1 MSRSGLRWGGR
12 VEASVNMVEVE
23 SDNFEP
29 DLLHQQGLGR
39 VELQFPQWQSQSQIR
54 SVLVGASAFDFP
66 GTAPP

>member
-39 VELQFPQWQSQSQIR
+39 VELQFPQWH
-54 SVLVGASAFDFP
+54 SVPLS
-66 GTAPP
+66 